1 MACENFATL
10 CANGNNSLHS
20 REPNSSKKVKPPP
33 IGDCGK
39 PLTYKDSI
47 IHRYIPNK
55 LIQGGDFVFGNGSG
69 GESVYGKKFKDERGG
84 LALKHDER
92 GIVSMGNSG
101 KNSNTSQFF
110 ITLAEKIPQCDGKH
124 VVFGRVVSG
133 LDVLDAIE
141 RNVDV
146 DPSNEK
152 PIQPVTITDCG
163 IFHPLVNAGAGYWY
177 DQPDVDSFTGSTPVF
192 MVRPRVAVVAPSKG
206 VCEKFTSALGTNAIV
221 IENVIV
227 SCEEDD
233 VQCNDQITKLLDTFS
248 VDVVIIAPAYKDKF
262 DALKLPPSWS
272 ELRNLDK
279 NEVILQAKP
288 IEALRKIKL
297 ESWMGKDKSF
307 TLS

>member
-10 CANGNNSLHS
+10 CANGNNSLYG
-20 REPNSSKKVKPPP
+20 RETNSSKKVKPPP

-39 PLTYKDSI
+39 PLTYKNSI

-84 LALKHDER
+84 LTLKHDER

-110 ITLAEKIPQCDGKH
+110 ITLAKTIPQCDGKH

-152 PIQPVTITDCG
+152 PVQPVAITDCG

-192 MVRPRVAVVAPSKG
+192 MVRPRVAIVAPSEG
-206 VCEKFTSALGTNAIV
+206 VCEKFTSALGTNAVV

-233 VQCNDQITKLLDTFS
+233 VQYNHQITKLLDTFS

-262 DALKLPPSWS
+262 DALKLPLSWS
-272 ELRNLDK
+272 ELRSLDK